1 MQSNIKLRGEFEYR
15 ILKNYTR
22 LQEKE
27 YRSEFIFRQTAG
39 GYSWPGDWEGR
50 TILALVL
57 LKNITGT
64 EPAYLE
70 KILQGLHEQLL
81 QNGYLGKRS
90 LELGKFNEQQ
100 LSGHNWLLR
109 GLMEATS
116 CDTRPFL
123 KEMTKNIVENLYLP
137 TIGAYRKY
145 PLGECRRRDG
155 EAIGEI
161 QEDSVNDWLVSTD
174 IGCAYI
180 SLDALSQYYQIY
192 HDERILPLL
201 EEMAETFMQIDFV
214 GGSLQTHASLSATRG
229 IMRLYHE
236 TGKKEYLDF
245 ACRFF
250 ELYCAEG
257 MTENYANFN
266 WFRRPTWT
274 ETCAIVDSYML
285 AMELFKQLKD
295 SNYLAYANKI
305 LYNALGHAQRSN
317 GGFGC
322 DVCTVADGENELLYV
337 QEKHYEA
344 SWCCTMRGAEGLSYA
359 ARNAFLPGEKTG
371 IFTNYLSGEYELGNF
386 KFTVD
391 TEFPY
396 EGLIKV
402 QLERCPEN
410 CRIQCYI
417 PEHTD
422 VEKIKVWMNG
432 ESCSVQIEDN
442 MLTITVPGPCAL
454 TLELPLHI
462 YIADSRYASAKK
474 TCWYGVLQ
482 LGCDAED
489 DFTLDDLNK
498 WEYNENRYFSFQNHV
513 LYPINQSI
521 YLTCE
526 EVLKRKIKIL
536 F

>member
-1 MQSNIKLRGEFEYR
+1 MQSNIKLCGEFGYR

-27 YRSEFIFRQTAG
+27 YRPEFIFRQTAG
-39 GYSWPGDWEGR
+39 GYGWPGDWEGR

-57 LKNITGT
+57 LKNVTGA

-70 KILQGLHEQLL
+70 NILQGLHEQLV
-81 QNGYLGKRS
+81 QNGYLGERS
-90 LELGKFNEQQ
+90 LASGKINEQQ

-109 GLMEATS
+109 GLMEAAS

-123 KEMTKNIVENLYLP
+123 KEMIRNIVEKLYLP
-137 TIGAYRKY
+137 ITGAYHRY
-145 PLGECRRRDG
+145 PLGDCRSRNG
-155 EAIGEI
+155 EAVGEL
-161 QEDSVNDWLVSTD
+161 QAGSVNDWMLSTD

-180 SLDALSQYYQIY
+180 SMDALSQYYQIY
-192 HDERILPLL
+192 HDSRILPLL
-201 EEMAETFMQIDFV
+201 QEMAETFMKIDFV
-214 GGSLQTHASLSATRG
+214 GASLQTHASLSATRG
-229 IMRLYHE
+229 IMRLYQE

-250 ELYCAEG
+250 ALYYQEG

-274 ETCAIVDSYML
+274 ETCAIVDSYIL
-285 AMELFKQLKD
+285 AMELFKQLND

-322 DVCTVADGENELLYV
+322 DVCAVVDGENELLYV

-359 ARNAFLPGEKTG
+359 ACNAFLPGERTG
-371 IFTNYLSGEYELGNF
+371 IFTNYLSGGYEFDDF
-386 KFTVD
+386 KFTLD

-396 EGLIKV
+396 EGHIKV
-402 QLERCPEN
+402 QFERCPEN
-410 CRIQCYI
+410 CRIRFYI

-422 VEKIKVWMNG
+422 VEKIKVWLNG
-432 ESCSVQIEDN
+432 ESYPVQIEDS
-442 MLTITVPGPCAL
+442 MLTITVSGRCVLA
-454 TLELPLHI
+454 LELPLHI
-462 YIADSRYASAKK
+462 YVADSLHASSKK

-482 LGCDAED
+482 LGCDVKD

-498 WEYNENRYFSFQNHV
+498 WEYNENRYFNFQNHV

-521 YLTCE
+521 YLTRE
-526 EVLKRKIKIL
+526 EMLKRRIKIL

>member
-1 MQSNIKLRGEFEYR
+1 M
-15 ILKNYTR
+15 
-22 LQEKE
+22 
-27 YRSEFIFRQTAG
+27 
-39 GYSWPGDWEGR
+39 
-50 TILALVL
+50 
-57 LKNITGT
+57 
-64 EPAYLE
+64 
-70 KILQGLHEQLL
+70 
-81 QNGYLGKRS
+81 
-90 LELGKFNEQQ
+90 
-100 LSGHNWLLR
+100 
-109 GLMEATS
+109 
-116 CDTRPFL
+116 
-123 KEMTKNIVENLYLP
+123 
-137 TIGAYRKY
+137 
-145 PLGECRRRDG
+145 
-155 EAIGEI
+155 
-161 QEDSVNDWLVSTD
+161 
-174 IGCAYI
+174 
-180 SLDALSQYYQIY
+180 
-192 HDERILPLL
+192 
-201 EEMAETFMQIDFV
+201 
-214 GGSLQTHASLSATRG
+214 QTHASLSATRG
-229 IMRLYHE
+229 IMRLYQE

-250 ELYCAEG
+250 ALYCQEG

-285 AMELFKQLKD
+285 AMELFKQLKE

-322 DVCTVADGENELLYV
+322 DVCAVVDGENELLYV

-359 ARNAFLPGEKTG
+359 VCNAFLPGEHTG
-371 IFTNYLSGEYELGNF
+371 IFTNYLSGEYEFADL

-396 EGLIKV
+396 EGHIKV
-402 QLERCPEN
+402 KFDRCPEN

-422 VEKIKVWMNG
+422 VEKIKVWLND
-432 ESCSVQIEDN
+432 ESHPVQIEDN
-442 MLTITVPGPCAL
+442 MLIITVSGQCVLA
-454 TLELPLHI
+454 LELPLHI
-462 YIADSRYASAKK
+462 YVADSLHASSKK

-482 LGCDAED
+482 LGCDAKD

-498 WEYNENRYFSFQNHV
+498 WEYNENRYFNFQNHV

-521 YLTCE
+521 YLTRE
-526 EVLKRKIKIL
+526 EMLKRRIKIL